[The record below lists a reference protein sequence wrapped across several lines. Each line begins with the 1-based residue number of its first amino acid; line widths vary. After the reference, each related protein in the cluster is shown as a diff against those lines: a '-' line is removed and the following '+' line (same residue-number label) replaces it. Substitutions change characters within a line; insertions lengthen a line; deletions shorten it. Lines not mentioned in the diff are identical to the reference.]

1 MHIRDKRS
9 AEEEDD
15 EDFTELS
22 NLKKITHGGLD
33 SRDKSRS
40 RSRMAFVSRL
50 TFEKRNF

>member
-22 NLKKITHGGLD
+22 NLKKLSMGVSTVETN
-33 SRDKSRS
+33 RDQDREWPSCRD
-40 RSRMAFVSRL
+40 
-50 TFEKRNF
+50 